1 MTWLTFIEHL
11 CQRLILRIDMF
22 AIVPIPSS
30 FPFLLLS
37 TDLAKRRVARRMSL
51 VGQELPTL
59 PENTCAPRFLVA
71 FVLLDLQFSVVFL
84 YIVVGP
90 FVFGYCMCCLS
101 VFELLILTTLLG
113 SSNRHL

>member
-22 AIVPIPSS
+22 AIVPISS
-30 FPFLLLS
+30 LFPFLLLS
-37 TDLAKRRVARRMSL
+37 TDLAKRRVTRRMSL

-59 PENTCAPRFLVA
+59 PENTCAPPVLSGVRVA
-71 FVLLDLQFSVVFL
+71 RS
-84 YIVVGP
+84 
-90 FVFGYCMCCLS
+90 S
-101 VFELLILTTLLG
+101 VFCGVFVHHCWSICFGVLHVLSSLLG

>member
-1 MTWLTFIEHL
+1 MEYTFPIIQELAVRFGSVIGGIMTWLTFIEHL

-51 VGQELPTL
+51 VGLECL
-59 PENTCAPRFLVA
+59 RFQRTRV
-71 FVLLDLQFSVVFL
+71 
-84 YIVVGP
+84 P
-90 FVFGYCMCCLS
+90 P
-101 VFELLILTTLLG
+101 G
-113 SSNRHL
+113 S